1 MKTLKINNEII
12 SDLLFSC
19 TETVNGKEDNAAL
32 NLAMY
37 SNGFTADNESSS
49 ALLNLARFMEDDSI
63 TSIEVTESDGNP
75 VLYSTYY
82 KKLKNIKIDIIAI
95 KFRVK
100 NLSFKFI
107 CLNFKSKT
115 NMCGNN
121 PHNKVKM

>member
-19 TETVNGKEDNAAL
+19 TETVNRKEDNAAL

-82 KKLKNIKIDIIAI
+82 KKLKNISLTVQTYFSEKEESYPVIISL
-95 KFRVK
+95 
-100 NLSFKFI
+100 NL
-107 CLNFKSKT
+107 
-115 NMCGNN
+115 
-121 PHNKVKM
+121 

>member
-82 KKLKNIKIDIIAI
+82 KKLKNISLTVQTYFSEKEESYPVIISL
-95 KFRVK
+95 
-100 NLSFKFI
+100 NL
-107 CLNFKSKT
+107 
-115 NMCGNN
+115 
-121 PHNKVKM
+121 

>member
-1 MKTLKINNEII
+1 MKTLKINNKII

-82 KKLKNIKIDIIAI
+82 KKLKNISLTVQTYFSEKEESYPVIISL
-95 KFRVK
+95 
-100 NLSFKFI
+100 NL
-107 CLNFKSKT
+107 
-115 NMCGNN
+115 
-121 PHNKVKM
+121 

>member
-19 TETVNGKEDNAAL
+19 TETVNGKEDNVAL

-49 ALLNLARFMEDDSI
+49 ALLTLARFMEDDSI

-82 KKLKNIKIDIIAI
+82 KKLKNISLTVQTYFSEKEESYPGIISL
-95 KFRVK
+95 
-100 NLSFKFI
+100 NL
-107 CLNFKSKT
+107 
-115 NMCGNN
+115 
-121 PHNKVKM
+121 

>member
-1 MKTLKINNEII
+1 MKVLKINNEVI

-19 TETVNGKEDNAAL
+19 TETVNGKEDNTAL

-75 VLYSTYY
+75 VLYSTHY
-82 KKLKNIKIDIIAI
+82 KKLKNISLTVQTYFSEKEESYPIII
-95 KFRVK
+95 SL
-100 NLSFKFI
+100 NL
-107 CLNFKSKT
+107 
-115 NMCGNN
+115 
-121 PHNKVKM
+121 

>member
-1 MKTLKINNEII
+1 MKVLKINNEVI

-82 KKLKNIKIDIIAI
+82 KKLKNISLTVQTYFSEKEESYPIII
-95 KFRVK
+95 SL
-100 NLSFKFI
+100 NL
-107 CLNFKSKT
+107 
-115 NMCGNN
+115 
-121 PHNKVKM
+121 

>member
-12 SDLLFSC
+12 SDRLFSC
-19 TETVNGKEDNAAL
+19 TETINGKEDNAAL

-49 ALLNLARFMEDDSI
+49 ALLKLARFMEDDSI

-82 KKLKNIKIDIIAI
+82 KKLKNISLTVQTYFSEKEESYPVIISL
-95 KFRVK
+95 
-100 NLSFKFI
+100 NL
-107 CLNFKSKT
+107 
-115 NMCGNN
+115 
-121 PHNKVKM
+121 

>member
-1 MKTLKINNEII
+1 MKVLKINNEVI

-82 KKLKNIKIDIIAI
+82 KKLKNISLTVQTYFSEKEESYPVIISL
-95 KFRVK
+95 
-100 NLSFKFI
+100 NL
-107 CLNFKSKT
+107 
-115 NMCGNN
+115 
-121 PHNKVKM
+121 

>member
-1 MKTLKINNEII
+1 MKVLKINNEVI

-19 TETVNGKEDNAAL
+19 TEKVNGKEDNAAL

-63 TSIEVTESDGNP
+63 TSIEVIESDGNP

-82 KKLKNIKIDIIAI
+82 KKLKNISLTVQTYFSEKEESYPIII
-95 KFRVK
+95 SL
-100 NLSFKFI
+100 NL
-107 CLNFKSKT
+107 
-115 NMCGNN
+115 
-121 PHNKVKM
+121 

>member
-49 ALLNLARFMEDDSI
+49 TLLNLARFMEDASI

-82 KKLKNIKIDIIAI
+82 KKLKNISLTVQTYFSEKEESYPASISL
-95 KFRVK
+95 
-100 NLSFKFI
+100 NL
-107 CLNFKSKT
+107 
-115 NMCGNN
+115 
-121 PHNKVKM
+121 

>member
-82 KKLKNIKIDIIAI
+82 KKLKNISLTVQAYFSEKEESYPVIISL
-95 KFRVK
+95 
-100 NLSFKFI
+100 NL
-107 CLNFKSKT
+107 
-115 NMCGNN
+115 
-121 PHNKVKM
+121 

>member
-63 TSIEVTESDGNP
+63 TSIEVIESDGNP

-82 KKLKNIKIDIIAI
+82 KKLKNISLTVQTYFSEKEESYPVIISL
-95 KFRVK
+95 
-100 NLSFKFI
+100 NL
-107 CLNFKSKT
+107 
-115 NMCGNN
+115 
-121 PHNKVKM
+121 

>member
-1 MKTLKINNEII
+1 MKVLKINNEVI

-63 TSIEVTESDGNP
+63 TSIEVTESDRNP

-82 KKLKNIKIDIIAI
+82 KKLKNISLTVQTYFSEKEESYPIII
-95 KFRVK
+95 SL
-100 NLSFKFI
+100 NL
-107 CLNFKSKT
+107 
-115 NMCGNN
+115 
-121 PHNKVKM
+121 

>member
-1 MKTLKINNEII
+1 MKVLKINNEVI

-63 TSIEVTESDGNP
+63 TSIEVIESDGNP

-82 KKLKNIKIDIIAI
+82 KKLKNISLTVQTYFSEKEESYPIII
-95 KFRVK
+95 SL
-100 NLSFKFI
+100 NL
-107 CLNFKSKT
+107 
-115 NMCGNN
+115 
-121 PHNKVKM
+121 

>member
-37 SNGFTADNESSS
+37 SHGFTADNESSS

-82 KKLKNIKIDIIAI
+82 KKLKNISLTVQTYFSEKEESYPVIISL
-95 KFRVK
+95 
-100 NLSFKFI
+100 NL
-107 CLNFKSKT
+107 
-115 NMCGNN
+115 
-121 PHNKVKM
+121 

>member
-82 KKLKNIKIDIIAI
+82 KKLKNISLTVQTYFSEKEESYPIII
-95 KFRVK
+95 SL
-100 NLSFKFI
+100 NL
-107 CLNFKSKT
+107 
-115 NMCGNN
+115 
-121 PHNKVKM
+121 

>member
-49 ALLNLARFMEDDSI
+49 ALLNLARFIEDDSI
-63 TSIEVTESDGNP
+63 TSIEVIESDGNP

-82 KKLKNIKIDIIAI
+82 KKLKNISLTVQTYFSEKEESYPVIISL
-95 KFRVK
+95 
-100 NLSFKFI
+100 NL
-107 CLNFKSKT
+107 
-115 NMCGNN
+115 
-121 PHNKVKM
+121 

>member
-1 MKTLKINNEII
+1 MKVLKINNEVI

-19 TETVNGKEDNAAL
+19 TETVNGKEDNTAL

-75 VLYSTYY
+75 ILYSTYY
-82 KKLKNIKIDIIAI
+82 KKLKNISLTVQTYFSEKEESYPIII
-95 KFRVK
+95 SL
-100 NLSFKFI
+100 NL
-107 CLNFKSKT
+107 
-115 NMCGNN
+115 
-121 PHNKVKM
+121 

>member
-82 KKLKNIKIDIIAI
+82 KKKKNISLTLQTYFSEKEESYPVIISL
-95 KFRVK
+95 
-100 NLSFKFI
+100 NL
-107 CLNFKSKT
+107 
-115 NMCGNN
+115 
-121 PHNKVKM
+121 

>member
-1 MKTLKINNEII
+1 MKVLKINNKVI

-82 KKLKNIKIDIIAI
+82 KKLKNISLTVQTYFSEKEESYPIII
-95 KFRVK
+95 SL
-100 NLSFKFI
+100 NL
-107 CLNFKSKT
+107 
-115 NMCGNN
+115 
-121 PHNKVKM
+121 

>member
-12 SDLLFSC
+12 SDLPFSC

-82 KKLKNIKIDIIAI
+82 KKLKNISLTVQTYFSEKEESYPVIISL
-95 KFRVK
+95 
-100 NLSFKFI
+100 NL
-107 CLNFKSKT
+107 
-115 NMCGNN
+115 
-121 PHNKVKM
+121 

>member
-19 TETVNGKEDNAAL
+19 TETINGKEDNAAL

-82 KKLKNIKIDIIAI
+82 KKLKNISLTVQTYFSEKEESYPVIISL
-95 KFRVK
+95 
-100 NLSFKFI
+100 NL
-107 CLNFKSKT
+107 
-115 NMCGNN
+115 
-121 PHNKVKM
+121 

>member
-82 KKLKNIKIDIIAI
+82 KKLKNISLTVQTYFSEKEESYPVIISL
-95 KFRVK
+95 
-100 NLSFKFI
+100 NLQF
-107 CLNFKSKT
+107 
-115 NMCGNN
+115 
-121 PHNKVKM
+121 

>member
-75 VLYSTYY
+75 ILYSTYY
-82 KKLKNIKIDIIAI
+82 KKLKNISLTVQTYFSEKEESYSIII
-95 KFRVK
+95 SL
-100 NLSFKFI
+100 NL
-107 CLNFKSKT
+107 
-115 NMCGNN
+115 
-121 PHNKVKM
+121 

>member
-1 MKTLKINNEII
+1 MKILKINNEII

-82 KKLKNIKIDIIAI
+82 KKLKNISLTVQTYFSEKEESYPIII
-95 KFRVK
+95 
-100 NLSFKFI
+100 S
-107 CLNFKSKT
+107 LNF
-115 NMCGNN
+115 
-121 PHNKVKM
+121 

>member
-1 MKTLKINNEII
+1 MKVLKINNEVI

-49 ALLNLARFMEDDSI
+49 ALLNLAHFMEDDSI

-82 KKLKNIKIDIIAI
+82 KKLKNISLTVQTYFSEKEDSYPIII
-95 KFRVK
+95 SL
-100 NLSFKFI
+100 NL
-107 CLNFKSKT
+107 
-115 NMCGNN
+115 
-121 PHNKVKM
+121 

>member
-75 VLYSTYY
+75 ILYSTYY
-82 KKLKNIKIDIIAI
+82 KKLKNISLTVQTYFSEKEESYPVIISL
-95 KFRVK
+95 
-100 NLSFKFI
+100 NL
-107 CLNFKSKT
+107 
-115 NMCGNN
+115 
-121 PHNKVKM
+121 

>member
-49 ALLNLARFMEDDSI
+49 TLLNLARFMEDDSI

-82 KKLKNIKIDIIAI
+82 KKLKNISLTVQTYFSEKEESYPVIISL
-95 KFRVK
+95 
-100 NLSFKFI
+100 NL
-107 CLNFKSKT
+107 
-115 NMCGNN
+115 
-121 PHNKVKM
+121 

>member
-63 TSIEVTESDGNP
+63 TSVEVTESDGNP

-82 KKLKNIKIDIIAI
+82 KKLKNISLTVQTYFSEKEESYPVIISL
-95 KFRVK
+95 
-100 NLSFKFI
+100 NL
-107 CLNFKSKT
+107 
-115 NMCGNN
+115 
-121 PHNKVKM
+121 